1 MTLYEVWMYSGTSC
15 KVLSYNWMR
24 LGDRCWEVCFG
35 KGLMHD
41 LVPAAEGDAYLC
53 QKVEA
58 GGAAFEEGE

>member
-1 MTLYEVWMYSGTSC
+1 MW
-15 KVLSYNWMR
+15 
-24 LGDRCWEVCFG
+24 LGDKCWVVCFG

-41 LVPAAEGDAYLC
+41 LVSAAEGDAYLC